1 MAVSAGEPLGWRG
14 LVREFELT
22 TGVHQARV
30 VVRDR
35 STGRMGAVTQ
45 RFEVPFPG
53 ELRLSTPILTDRL
66 VPAQGQ
72 QKRPQPA
79 LSAHRTF
86 LSSGGLYCQFE
97 VFGAARDPRTGAPR
111 VAAGLEI
118 RTHDGRLVR
127 SVEPTPIDPDA
138 DGRLVR
144 LVGMGLEGME
154 PGDYEF
160 VVSIRDQVKNARV
173 EDRQPFAVAPTL
185 P

>member
-1 MAVSAGEPLGWRG
+1 
-14 LVREFELT
+14 
-22 TGVHQARV
+22 
-30 VVRDR
+30 
-35 STGRMGAVTQ
+35 
-45 RFEVPFPG
+45 VPFPG

-66 VPAQGQ
+66 VPAQGP

-97 VFGAARDPRTGAPR
+97 VLGAPRDPRTGAPK

-118 RTHDGRLVR
+118 RTRNGRVIR
-127 SVEPTPIDPDA
+127 AVEPTPIEPDA

-144 LVGMGLEGME
+144 MVGMGLDGME
-154 PGDYEF
+154 DGAYEF
-160 VVSIRDQVKNARV
+160 VVSIRDQVKHARI
-173 EDRQPFAVAPTL
+173 EDRQPFTVVSTL